1 MCDLTQMEVKMI
13 PKAET
18 IAAGVAAT
26 ALLIA
31 GDYVSKYYKNV
42 GLAMQLCSF
51 IPAGYAIYTLLTGEA
66 FILPPELCTQTFKI
80 VDEEG
85 NAVQYAKVSAYG
97 VGSCITNEK
106 GECSLILMTGKKY
119 SINVIK
125 EGYTCSVCPKEITAC
140 TSTPL
145 KIELNKTP
153 DLIIFNSLD
162 IKTVPMV

>member
-1 MCDLTQMEVKMI
+1 MEVKMI
-13 PKAET
+13 PKIET
-18 IAAGVAAT
+18 IAAGVTAT

-31 GDYVSKYYKNV
+31 GDYISKYNKNA

-97 VGSCITNEK
+97 VGSCITNER

-125 EGYTCSVCPKEITAC
+125 EGYTCSVCPKEIIAC